1 MEIKV
6 DVHTVHP
13 SASARPIAKPIHKRT
28 CGSWCTPETTPVHAK
43 LTHTNSNIETK
54 TEIEQ
59 DVKQNTENI
68 LSQLQKVRFFTASP
82 PPEQKLDNEITEAD
96 TELKEIKPPV
106 SNDDTPDGP
115 PPEKTKE
122 VPPIETPQSPVPIS
136 PRKTCKGLARLS
148 SFCDPFMP
156 IDPQGRGY
164 ISWLM
169 LVTFCYSYNAWC
181 IALRATFPYQ
191 TPANTPYWM
200 VADYLCDVV
209 YILDVFFV
217 KPRLMFLHEGF
228 WVTDAAETRKNY
240 RKKSQF
246 KFDVISLLPLDFLYL
261 YFGTQRV
268 ILRIPRLLKLQTFW
282 EFHQAMDRVLSSP
295 YVVRI
300 GKTLFYIFY
309 LIHLNACAYYAM
321 SDYIGLG
328 SNGWVYD
335 NQGSAYIR
343 CFYFATKTATSIGKN
358 PKPENTMEYLFMT
371 AAWLMGVFVFALL
384 IGQIRD
390 IIATATRTREP
401 GVNLMYIC
409 YGRDEIQS
417 MIFSQTEYRKTLDG
431 SIRYLRRLNMPSPLQ
446 RRVALWFNYTWNKQ
460 RCFDEPRILNSLP
473 FNMKRDVALEV
484 HMTTL
489 SKVQLFRDCSASLL
503 RDLVLQLRPVCFL
516 PGDVVVRRGDVGHQM
531 YIIKSGECCVMSVDE
546 NEVLATLQEGS
557 VFGEI
562 SLLGIEGL
570 RRRTATVR
578 SRGYSSLFALSRSDL
593 EAALKHHKQAAQVLR
608 IRADQIIRENA
619 GREAKQK
626 ITKLEAKRSV
636 SIQEDTG
643 SNARRRLSNTSSAS
657 SLTVDGKKQRSASAM
672 SKRRLSA
679 VSETGNKPI
688 KSILVKTC
696 VRSTTPIP
704 TIVLSG
710 E

>member
-13 SASARPIAKPIHKRT
+13 SASARPISKPIHKRS
-28 CGSWCTPETTPVHAK
+28 CGSWCTPETTPVHAT
-43 LTHTNSNIETK
+43 LTQTNSNIETK

-59 DVKQNTENI
+59 DVQQNTDNI
-68 LSQLQKVRFFTASP
+68 LSQLQKVRLFAASP

-106 SNDDTPDGP
+106 SNDDSPDGL
-115 PPEKTKE
+115 PPEETKE
-122 VPPIETPQSPVPIS
+122 VAVIETPQSPVPVS
-136 PRKTCKGLARLS
+136 PSRKTCKGLSRLS

-164 ISWLM
+164 ISWLL

-390 IIATATRTREP
+390 IIATATRTR
-401 GVNLMYIC
+401 
-409 YGRDEIQS
+409 
-417 MIFSQTEYRKTLDG
+417 TEYRKTLDG
-431 SIRYLRRLNMPSPLQ
+431 SIRYLRRLNMPAPLQ

-489 SKVQLFRDCSASLL
+489 SKVQLFRDCSSSLL
-503 RDLVLQLRPVCFL
+503 RDLVLQLRPVSFL
-516 PGDVVVRRGDVGHQM
+516 PGDLVVRRGEVGHQM

-546 NEVLATLQEGS
+546 NEVLATLREGS

-619 GREAKQK
+619 ARQAKQR
-626 ITKLEAKRSV
+626 IIKLEAKRSV
-636 SIQEDTG
+636 SIQEETG
-643 SNARRRLSNTSSAS
+643 SSARRRLSNTSSAS
-657 SLTVDGKKQRSASAM
+657 SLTVEGRKQRSASAM

-679 VSETGNKPI
+679 VSEIGDKPTQPT
-688 KSILVKTC
+688 LADTC
-696 VRSTTPIP
+696 VRSKTPIP

>member
-1 MEIKV
+1 MMFGSLKFMRR
-6 DVHTVHP
+6 HSVHP
-13 SASARPIAKPIHKRT
+13 SVKQVEKPPIPKET
-28 CGSWCTPETTPVHAK
+28 CGSWCTPDSTPAHNT
-43 LTHTNSNIETK
+43 LTQTNSNIETK
-54 TEIEQ
+54 TELQE
-59 DVKQNTENI
+59 DVQNKESI
-68 LSQLQKVRFFTASP
+68 VSQLQKVRLFSPSP
-82 PPEQKLDNEITEAD
+82 PPEYKSDNDITEAD
-96 TELKEIKPPV
+96 TELKEFKNSKSEDNSPEPPPV
-106 SNDDTPDGP
+106 LEDKLDAI
-115 PPEKTKE
+115 
-122 VPPIETPQSPVPIS
+122 IETPQSPVPVS
-136 PRKTCKGLARLS
+136 PSRKHKCKGFSQLS
-148 SFCDPFMP
+148 AFCDPFMP
-156 IDPQGRGY
+156 IDPQGRRY
-164 ISWLM
+164 ISWLL

-181 IALRATFPYQ
+181 VALRATFPYQ
-191 TPANTPYWM
+191 TPENTPYWM
-200 VADYLCDVV
+200 VADYMCDIV
-209 YILDVFFV
+209 YILDTAFV
-217 KPRLMFLHEGF
+217 KPRLMFLNEGF
-228 WVTDAAETRKNY
+228 WVDDPAETRKNY
-240 RKKSQF
+240 RRKSQY
-246 KFDVISLLPLDFLYL
+246 KFDMISLLPLDLLYI
-261 YFGTQRV
+261 YFGTQKV
-268 ILRIPRLLKLQTFW
+268 ILRLPRLLKLQTFW
-282 EFHQAMDRVLSSP
+282 EFHQAMDRVLASP

-328 SNGWVYD
+328 TNGWVYD

-358 PKPENTMEYLFMT
+358 PKPENTIEYLFMT

-390 IIATATRTREP
+390 IIATATRAR
-401 GVNLMYIC
+401 
-409 YGRDEIQS
+409 
-417 MIFSQTEYRKTLDG
+417 TEYRQTLDG
-431 SIRYLRRLNMPSPLQ
+431 SSRYLRRLNMPVPLQ
-446 RRVALWFNYTWNKQ
+446 RRVASWFNYTWSRQ

-531 YIIKSGECCVMSVDE
+531 YIISSGECCVMSQDE
-546 NEVLATLQEGS
+546 KEVLATLQEGS

-578 SRGYSSLFALSRSDL
+578 SRGYASLFALSRNDL

-619 GREAKQK
+619 ARQAKQRL
-626 ITKLEAKRSV
+626 IRLEAKKSV
-636 SIQEDTG
+636 SIHEDENTVK
-643 SNARRRLSNTSSAS
+643 RRMSNTSSAS
-657 SLTVDGKKQRSASAM
+657 NLTLEGRRQRSASAM
-672 SKRRLSA
+672 SRRRLSA
-679 VSETGNKPI
+679 VSETGGQEG
-688 KSILVKTC
+688 KTKKDEAATLAVTC
-696 VRSTTPIP
+696 DRARTPLP

-710 E
+710 D

>member
-1 MEIKV
+1 MFGSLKFLRR
-6 DVHTVHP
+6 HTVHP
-13 SASARPIAKPIHKRT
+13 SSLKQVEKPPIPKET
-28 CGSWCTPETTPVHAK
+28 CGSWCTPDATPAHNT
-43 LTHTNSNIETK
+43 LTQTNSNIETK
-54 TEIEQ
+54 TEFQE
-59 DVKQNTENI
+59 DAQNKESI
-68 LSQLQKVRFFTASP
+68 VSQLQKVRLFSPSP
-82 PPEQKLDNEITEAD
+82 PPEYKSDNDITEAD
-96 TELKEIKPPV
+96 TELKEFKQSKSEDNSPEPPPV
-106 SNDDTPDGP
+106 LEDKLDAI
-115 PPEKTKE
+115 
-122 VPPIETPQSPVPIS
+122 IETPQSPVPVS
-136 PRKTCKGLARLS
+136 PSRKQKCKGLAQLS

-156 IDPQGRGY
+156 IDPQGRRY
-164 ISWLM
+164 ISWLL

-181 IALRATFPYQ
+181 VALRATFPYQ
-191 TPANTPYWM
+191 TPENTPYWM
-200 VADYLCDVV
+200 VADYLCDIV
-209 YILDVFFV
+209 YILDAAFV
-217 KPRLMFLHEGF
+217 KPRLMFLNEGF
-228 WVTDAAETRKNY
+228 WVDDPSETRKNY
-240 RKKSQF
+240 RRKSQY
-246 KFDVISLLPLDFLYL
+246 KFDMISLLPLDLLYI
-261 YFGTQRV
+261 YFGTQKV
-268 ILRIPRLLKLQTFW
+268 ILRLPRLLKLQTFW
-282 EFHQAMDRVLSSP
+282 EFHQAMDRVLASP

-328 SNGWVYD
+328 KNGWVYD

-358 PKPENTMEYLFMT
+358 PKPENTIEYLFMT

-390 IIATATRTREP
+390 IIATATRAR
-401 GVNLMYIC
+401 
-409 YGRDEIQS
+409 
-417 MIFSQTEYRKTLDG
+417 TEYRQTLDG
-431 SIRYLRRLNMPSPLQ
+431 SSRYLRRLNMPVPLQ
-446 RRVALWFNYTWNKQ
+446 RRVASWFNYTWSRQ

-531 YIIKSGECCVMSVDE
+531 YIISSGECCVMSQDE
-546 NEVLATLQEGS
+546 KEVLATLQEGS

-578 SRGYSSLFALSRSDL
+578 SRGYASLFALSRNDL

-619 GREAKQK
+619 ARQAKQRL
-626 ITKLEAKRSV
+626 IRLEAKKSV
-636 SIQEDTG
+636 SIHEDENTVK
-643 SNARRRLSNTSSAS
+643 RRMSNTSSAS
-657 SLTVDGKKQRSASAM
+657 NLTLEGRRQRSASAM
-672 SKRRLSA
+672 SRRRLSA
-679 VSETGNKPI
+679 VSESGGQEG
-688 KSILVKTC
+688 KTKKDEAATLAVTC
-696 VRSTTPIP
+696 DRARTPLP

-710 E
+710 D